1 MKVFFR
7 MAAQAGA
14 LPEYSFSISELASQR
29 G

>member
-14 LPEYSFSISELASQR
+14 LPEYSFSMSETAI
-29 G
+29 